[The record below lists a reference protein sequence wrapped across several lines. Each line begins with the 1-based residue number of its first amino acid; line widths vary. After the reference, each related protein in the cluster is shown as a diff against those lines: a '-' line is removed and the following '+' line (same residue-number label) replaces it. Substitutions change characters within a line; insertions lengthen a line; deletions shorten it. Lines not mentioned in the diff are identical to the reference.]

1 MCIRDRDVDGE
12 AVTERLAQL
21 VRIPTVSNY
30 DESKVDFSQFEQFRA
45 ELKRLY
51 PQVHQTCPPVLCG
64 NTGLLFHWKGASDA
78 EPTVLM
84 AHYDVVPVNEE
95 AWQHPPFCC
104 LLYTSR
110 CV

>member
-1 MCIRDRDVDGE
+1 MIGWIILAAVLVWVAILLIRAAACKPVEPDYGPDIAVDVDGE

-51 PQVHQTCPPVLCG
+51 PQVHQTLS
-64 NTGLLFHWKGASDA
+64 LIHI
-78 EPTVLM
+78 
-84 AHYDVVPVNEE
+84 
-95 AWQHPPFCC
+95 
-104 LLYTSR
+104 
-110 CV
+110 